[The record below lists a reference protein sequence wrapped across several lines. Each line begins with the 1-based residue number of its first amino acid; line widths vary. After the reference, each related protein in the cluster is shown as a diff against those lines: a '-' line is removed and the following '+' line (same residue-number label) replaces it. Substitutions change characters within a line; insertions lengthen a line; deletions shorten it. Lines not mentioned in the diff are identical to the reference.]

1 MSLLF
6 LTKKDNTSK
15 ARIKI
20 QAKLGS
26 PGRASLKMKLL
37 GSITTTDRARFL
49 FRD

>member
-20 QAKLGS
+20 QAEIGAPWRGPLSRRK
-26 PGRASLKMKLL
+26 
-37 GSITTTDRARFL
+37 
-49 FRD
+49 